1 MSKSIDRERLAAYGV
16 PSQLVDAFGRMS
28 ERGAFDEEAPEG
40 LLART
45 LEACLAQVA
54 KTETFPLVFPMRRYR
69 RNIDPV
75 VINGYY
81 QADPPMVCLR
91 HHGLGHLGI
100 WGSNEFAGM
109 RAVRNRLTEGEG
121 AAPLEIEV
129 LRDPATYTAEDGEML
144 WRQYREDPC
153 DISWVPDR
161 QVAELGIRDIV
172 VAEPL
177 GVFTLDRNPG
187 NDKLAMRMYL
197 ESQQSDPELVYE
209 TREKLL
215 GLKTVRVKRAGVFE
229 PRFEE
234 YFASPKGV
242 LKAIASTYGTND
254 L

>member
-1 MSKSIDRERLAAYGV
+1 LAAYGV
-16 PSQLVDAFGRMS
+16 PAQLVDAFGRMS
-28 ERGAFDEEAPEG
+28 ERGAFDEEAPDE

-45 LEACLAQVA
+45 LKACLSQVP
-54 KTETFPLVFPMRRYR
+54 KTEKSPLFLPMRRYR
-69 RNIDPV
+69 GNIDPV

-81 QADPPMVCLR
+81 QADPPLVCLR

-100 WGSNEFAGM
+100 WNSSEFAGM
-109 RAVRNRLTEGEG
+109 RAVCNRLTEGEG

-129 LRDPATYTAEDGEML
+129 LRNPATYTAEEGDML

-161 QVAELGIRDIV
+161 KVAELGIRDIV

-187 NDKLAMRMYL
+187 NDKLAMKMYL
-197 ESQQSDPELVYE
+197 ESQRSDPEVVYE

-215 GLKTVRVKRAGVFE
+215 GLKTVSVKRAGVFE
-229 PRFEE
+229 PRFEK

-242 LKAIASTYGTND
+242 LEAITTIYGMDNF
-254 L
+254 